1 HHLHCCPAKPA
12 PMGETQPDSVSCR
25 IDFIDTD
32 KGQNLLVTPSSFSTV
47 TVPTDQKPR
56 PFPTAA

>member
-1 HHLHCCPAKPA
+1 
-12 PMGETQPDSVSCR
+12 MGETQPDSVSCR